1 MTKTIGSRIMIY
13 VSLPW
18 KNELKRI
25 KKYLESNSL
34 YDKNGNTNEI
44 KIFHFEKN
52 LFISAFIIRKL
63 IESDKMSD
71 YIDNLSIKVKA
82 YKPKKHIDK
91 LHCYIDEDEYNW
103 KNVEKKVI
111 SIKDISN
118 YLIHSYVFNFSI
130 NDENYKCESFFV
142 SSDYDR
148 NKYLYEIQMKDW
160 YKVLDKVSSDS
171 ITRISRRF
179 KEKND
184 DYVSIKK
191 VCGVKKF

>member
-1 MTKTIGSRIMIY
+1 MIY

-25 KKYLESNSL
+25 KKYLESNNL
-34 YDKNGNTNEI
+34 YDKNGNANEI

-52 LFISAFIIRKL
+52 LFISAFIVRKL

-71 YIDNLSIKVKA
+71 YIDNLNIKVKA
-82 YKPKKHIDK
+82 YKPKKHINK
-91 LHCYIDEDEYNW
+91 IYCYIDEDRYNW
-103 KNVEKKVI
+103 EDIEEKDM

-171 ITRISRRF
+171 IISLSQRF
-179 KEKND
+179 NEKKD

-191 VCGVKKF
+191 VCEKK